1 MSKELAAEH
10 PTYGAALMRVHA
22 LEIMLR
28 EMTRDRDAMK
38 RERDE
43 AEARTRISEER
54 RGALIHN
61 YQELYRAK
69 CMELYRAKCME
80 FSPTDEPP
88 SLASEV
94 KCPHCNQLLRLW
106 LSRKR
111 CAV

>member
-1 MSKELAAEH
+1 MSKELAAEY
-10 PTYGAALMRVHA
+10 PTHGAALMRVHA

-43 AEARTRISEER
+43 AEARTRTSEER

-61 YQELYRAK
+61 YHSAMGSLEDVK
-69 CMELYRAKCME
+69 ELYRAKCME

-106 LSRKR
+106 LSH
-111 CAV
+111 C